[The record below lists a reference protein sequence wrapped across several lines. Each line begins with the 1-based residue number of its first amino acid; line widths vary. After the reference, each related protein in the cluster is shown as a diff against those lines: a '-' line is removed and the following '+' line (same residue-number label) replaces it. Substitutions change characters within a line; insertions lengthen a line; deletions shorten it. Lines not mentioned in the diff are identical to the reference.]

1 MNLTTTARTLFA
13 ALALTGA
20 FLGSAGA
27 AHAAGA
33 VSAPA
38 SATAGAV
45 TAVAPTDGP
54 EPVELD
60 ELGLPN
66 LLED

>member
-1 MNLTTTARTLFA
+1 MNLTTTRTLLA
-13 ALALTGA
+13 ALAVTGA
-20 FLGSAGA
+20 LLGSTGA

-33 VSAPA
+33 LSAPA
-38 SATAGAV
+38 SAV
-45 TAVAPTDGP
+45 TAVAPMDGP

-60 ELGLPN
+60 ELGLPD

>member
-1 MNLTTTARTLFA
+1 MNLTTTARTLLA
-13 ALALTGA
+13 ALAVTGA

-33 VSAPA
+33 ASAPV

-45 TAVAPTDGP
+45 TATAPMDGP

-60 ELGLPN
+60 ELGLPD
-66 LLED
+66 LQED